1 MSNTLLI
8 ALAIVIL
15 SGCSE
20 PSKTTNIAATDIT
33 ETRSKALIEKANS
46 ENSAVNIEET
56 QAMVLLSGLPTLGT
70 TDSIAIIELDPE
82 SANFGDILYDYPLP
96 KLDAP
101 MHHLYYSPTGRL
113 YATGL
118 GSQCSLA
125 EIELVRNA
133 KAEPIINNF
142 ECLNTNGQN
151 VGEDIMW
158 HNVYGELTMFVTFMG
173 GSDLSQVDTG
183 TIGVFNA
190 QNNQVIK
197 IIEARQSQVE
207 PGQPYIKFPHGI
219 SAYKDRMVVTS
230 STHPTIPT
238 EVGNTITIIDLNT
251 LEPIETIVIEDAKP
265 VGFPSSPVE
274 VLFVRP
280 SIVENVKP
288 AILVN
293 TLFGFETWKVPYNE
307 QTKTFSA
314 PEKLYDG
321 ATSGTAV
328 PLEFYGNNDEL
339 FISHGVPGIV
349 KRYDLKQLPNLVSS
363 GEDIKAESGAHHM
376 IFYKTASGRK
386 LIAVQNNLLNLGDA
400 KDDDPTDIDFLVKL
414 NHHSVTVH
422 DLETGERLGEINF
435 KEKYKK
441 GIDNIEALFG
451 SGFTHHH

>member
-1 MSNTLLI
+1 MNKVLII
-8 ALAIVIL
+8 ALTSIL
-15 SGCSE
+15 FIGCSE
-20 PSKTTNIAATDIT
+20 PTKTSSPAVIAET
-33 ETRSKALIEKANS
+33 ETTS
-46 ENSAVNIEET
+46 EQTSAESRVVNIEET
-56 QAMVLLSGLPTLGT
+56 QAIVLLSGLPTLET
-70 TDSIAIIELDPE
+70 TDSIAIIEMDPE

-96 KLDAP
+96 ELDAP
-101 MHHLYYSPTGRL
+101 MHHLYYSPNGRL

-125 EIELVRNA
+125 EIGLVRNA
-133 KAEPIINNF
+133 KAEPMINKF

-158 HNVYGELTMFVTFMG
+158 HSVNGELTMFVTFMG
-173 GSDLSQVDTG
+173 GSDLTQLDAG
-183 TIGVFNA
+183 TVGVFNA
-190 QNNQVIK
+190 QTNEVIK
-197 IIEARQSQVE
+197 IIEARKSQVE
-207 PGQPYIKFPHGI
+207 PGQPYIMFPHGI
-219 SAYKDRMVVTS
+219 SAYGDRMVVTS
-230 STHPTIPT
+230 AVHPTIAT
-238 EVGNTITIIDLNT
+238 EVGNTVTIIDLDV

-280 SIVENVKP
+280 SIVEGVEP

-293 TLFGFETWKVPYNE
+293 TMFGFETWKIPYNE
-307 QTKTFSA
+307 QTKVFSA

-321 ATSGTAV
+321 ATAGTAV
-328 PLEFYGNNDEL
+328 PLEFYGNDDEL

-349 KRYDLKQLPNLVSS
+349 KRYELKHLPNLVTS

-400 KDDDPTDIDFLVKL
+400 KDNDPTDIDFIAKL
-414 NHHSVTVH
+414 NHHSLTVH
-422 DLETGERLGEINF
+422 DLATGERLGEINF

>member
-33 ETRSKALIEKANS
+33 ETRSKALIEKDNS
-46 ENSAVNIEET
+46 ENSGVNIEET

-82 SANFGDILYDYPLP
+82 SDNFGDILYDYPLP

-158 HNVYGELTMFVTFMG
+158 HNVNGELTMFVTFMG

-197 IIEARQSQVE
+197 IIEARESQVE

-386 LIAVQNNLLNLGDA
+386 LIAIQNNLLNLGDA

>member
-1 MSNTLLI
+1 MNKVLII
-8 ALAIVIL
+8 ALTSIL
-15 SGCSE
+15 FIGCSE
-20 PSKTTNIAATDIT
+20 PTKTSSPAVIAET
-33 ETRSKALIEKANS
+33 ETTS
-46 ENSAVNIEET
+46 EQTSVESRVVNIEET
-56 QAMVLLSGLPTLGT
+56 QAIVLLSGLPTLET
-70 TDSIAIIELDPE
+70 TDSIAIIEMDPE

-96 KLDAP
+96 ELDAP
-101 MHHLYYSPTGRL
+101 MHHLYYSPNGRL

-125 EIELVRNA
+125 EIGLVRNA
-133 KAEPIINNF
+133 KAEPMINKF

-158 HNVYGELTMFVTFMG
+158 HSVNGELTMFVTFMG
-173 GSDLSQVDTG
+173 GSDLTQLDAG
-183 TIGVFNA
+183 TVGVFNA
-190 QNNQVIK
+190 QTNEVIK
-197 IIEARQSQVE
+197 IIEARKSQVE
-207 PGQPYIKFPHGI
+207 PGQPYIMFPHGI
-219 SAYKDRMVVTS
+219 SAYSDRMVVTS
-230 STHPTIPT
+230 AVHPTIAT
-238 EVGNTITIIDLNT
+238 EVGNTVTIIDLNI

-280 SIVENVKP
+280 SIVEGVEP

-293 TLFGFETWKVPYNE
+293 TMFGFETWKIPYNE
-307 QTKTFSA
+307 QTKVFSA

-328 PLEFYGNNDEL
+328 PLEFYGNDDEL

-349 KRYDLKQLPNLVSS
+349 KRYELKHLPNLVTS

-400 KDDDPTDIDFLVKL
+400 KDNDPTDIDFIAKL
-414 NHHSVTVH
+414 NHHSLTVH
-422 DLETGERLGEINF
+422 DLATGERLGEINF

>member
-1 MSNTLLI
+1 MNKVLII
-8 ALAIVIL
+8 ALTSIL
-15 SGCSE
+15 FIGCSE
-20 PSKTTNIAATDIT
+20 PTKTSSPAVTT
-33 ETRSKALIEKANS
+33 ETETTS
-46 ENSAVNIEET
+46 EQTSAESRVVNIEET
-56 QAMVLLSGLPTLGT
+56 QAIVLLSGLPTLET
-70 TDSIAIIELDPE
+70 TDSIAIIEMDPE

-96 KLDAP
+96 ELDAP
-101 MHHLYYSPTGRL
+101 MHHLYYSPNGRL

-125 EIELVRNA
+125 EIGLVRNA
-133 KAEPIINNF
+133 KAEPMINKF

-158 HNVYGELTMFVTFMG
+158 HSVNGELTMFVTFMG
-173 GSDLSQVDTG
+173 GSDLTQLDAG
-183 TIGVFNA
+183 TVGVFNA
-190 QNNQVIK
+190 QTNEVIK
-197 IIEARQSQVE
+197 IIEARKSQVE
-207 PGQPYIKFPHGI
+207 PGQSYIMFPHGI
-219 SAYKDRMVVTS
+219 SAYGDRMVVTS
-230 STHPTIPT
+230 AVHPTIAT
-238 EVGNTITIIDLNT
+238 EVGNTVTIIDLNI

-280 SIVENVKP
+280 SIVEGVEP

-293 TLFGFETWKVPYNE
+293 TMFGFETWKIPYNE
-307 QTKTFSA
+307 QTKVFSD

-321 ATSGTAV
+321 ATAGTAV
-328 PLEFYGNNDEL
+328 PLEFYGNDDEL

-349 KRYDLKQLPNLVSS
+349 KRYELKQLPNLVPS

-400 KDDDPTDIDFLVKL
+400 KDNDPTDIDFIAKL
-414 NHHSVTVH
+414 NHHSLTVH
-422 DLETGERLGEINF
+422 DLATGERLGEINF

>member
-1 MSNTLLI
+1 MRNILLI
-8 ALAIVIL
+8 TLAIVFI

-20 PSKTTNIAATDIT
+20 PSKTANIAATDKT
-33 ETRSKALIEKANS
+33 ETSSTAVIEQAS
-46 ENSAVNIEET
+46 PESSAVNIEET

-70 TDSIAIIELDPE
+70 TDSIAIIDMDPD

-96 KLDAP
+96 KFDAP

-133 KAEPIINNF
+133 KAEPIISNF

-158 HNVYGELTMFVTFMG
+158 HNVNGELTMFVTFMG

-183 TIGVFNA
+183 TVGVFNA
-190 QNNQVIK
+190 QNNQIIK

-230 STHPTIPT
+230 STHPTMPA

-280 SIVENVKP
+280 SIVENVTP

-307 QTKTFSA
+307 QTKSFSA

-328 PLEFYGNNDEL
+328 PLEFYGNKDEL
-339 FISHGVPGIV
+339 FISHGVPGVV

-376 IFYKTASGRK
+376 IFYKTAAGRE
-386 LIAVQNNLLNLGDA
+386 LIAIQNNLLNLGDA

-422 DLETGERLGEINF
+422 DLETGQRLGEINF
-435 KEKYKK
+435 KEKYSK